1 MEEYAAQDPVTT
13 QALWDLLESKTIAYA
28 SARLEHD
35 TATIIALQERFGFLF
50 DIEGAERLEIE
61 LRGRKA
67 ELEDRLRETFRP
79 WYAPERKFGQHRSE
93 ERRVGKACVST
104 CRSRWSPYPEKK
116 KKKRTTPIK

>member
-50 DIEGAERLEIE
+50 DIEGAARLEIE

-67 ELEDRLRETFRP
+67 ELEDRLREPFRP
-79 WYAPERKFGQHRSE
+79 CSDDRTSVVWGKSGS
-93 ERRVGKACVST
+93 VGVDLA
-104 CRSRWSPYPEKK
+104 
-116 KKKRTTPIK
+116 